1 MPGKMIKALLVRVN
15 ENPEVIEIENT
26 LKPMQDAVGG
36 LVQCVWLS
44 DSAVLLCNEEGK
56 LRGLPDNRQ
65 VGPHTIQGDFL
76 IVGDEGTEDW
86 ESLSEEDIKKYTES
100 LSFEFVVSG
109 AITAITNKKVVDG
122 LNMYFENNEIDPNE
136 IAQSYEGN
144 MEYAKKVFKDM
155 VDVFK
160 DRSVKPTLEELNE
173 LGVDTVMV
181 PAVFQSIDTG
191 KICIGV
197 ATIDLQSSG
206 EHCETQILTKY
217 GFENQYR
224 YKQNPN
230 EEVAKMFE
238 ELIPYRYYYLPE
250 YSGDIHIDR
259 KNISK
264 EIQEFIDYA
273 DEPEMNQGMG
283 GLELS

>member
-1 MPGKMIKALLVRVN
+1 MPGKMITALLVRVN
-15 ENPEVIEIENT
+15 ENPKVIEIENT

-36 LVQCVWLS
+36 LVENVWIS
-44 DSAVLLCNEEGK
+44 DSALLLCNEEGK
-56 LRGLPDNRQ
+56 IRGLPDNRR
-65 VGPHTIQGDFL
+65 VGLHLIQGDFL

-86 ESLSEEDIKKYTES
+86 ESLSEEDIKKYTEE
-100 LSFEFVVSG
+100 LSIKQDFTD
-109 AITAITNKKVVDG
+109 AITDFNNKKVVDG
-122 LNMYFENNEIDPNE
+122 LNMYFANNEIDPNE
-136 IAQSYEGN
+136 IAQSCEGD

-160 DRSVKPTLEELNE
+160 DRAVKPTLEELDE
-173 LGVDTVMV
+173 LGVDMVIV

-191 KICIGV
+191 KICIGI

-206 EHCETQILTKY
+206 EHCETQILTNH
-217 GFENQYR
+217 GFETQYR

-230 EEVAKMFE
+230 EEVAKLFD

-250 YSGDIHIDR
+250 YSRDIHIDR
-259 KNISK
+259 ENIPK
-264 EIQEFIDYA
+264 EIQEFMDYA
-273 DEPEMNQGMG
+273 DEPEMEQGMG